1 MHTPRPSVSAKSLR
15 RIKLHAMGLLVAFFL
30 ALSYFAA
37 HSLIEKIEERD
48 NARAISSWTETSV
61 VFNGLIHEL
70 QKERGLSSGLIAAGG
85 SQFGPELREQYALT
99 DRAIER
105 LRSAALAAER
115 TAPFL
120 AGALDQTL
128 TELELLDTLRQS
140 VLTRQIYRDQAVVA
154 YTRLVDPVFDQLIAT
169 TSVGRVGWILRQQM
183 AFLFF
188 LQAKEMAGQERA
200 LLTAMLSAGDYSAAR
215 TAAFHRI
222 KAREET
228 HHEKFLQLADAPVL
242 DMYRELLSAP
252 FVAQAEHMRQLV
264 FAANAGEEPTGSM
277 IPQAARWFE
286 LASQRIDTL
295 NEFEHVLSDRLL
307 RSAENLQDH
316 AEGTLTINALGI
328 VVSLALAAVLLLQMW
343 RGKELAEKD
352 MHLAAEVF
360 RNSVESIIIADAG
373 SRIVEINDAFT
384 RITGYRRD
392 DVIGQKTR
400 ILNSGRHD
408 GAFYSTMWSK
418 LHSTGAWEGEVWNR
432 RKNGEIYPALLS
444 IVAIK
449 NRKGETTHYI
459 AMSVDLTKYKE
470 TEAMLEHLRTFDPLT
485 GLPNRE
491 AWRSALD
498 QAVASARRT
507 GSRFALIDLGLDR
520 FKVINES
527 LGHMTGDQVLIGAAE
542 SIKHLLRRHDVAARP
557 GGDRFSILLQDMH
570 DARGIGAFC
579 ERLLA
584 AFRHP
589 IAVHDRPLHVS
600 ISIGVALFPDD
611 GKDSRTLL
619 RNAETALNSAK
630 EDGRNCYKFYSAEMN
645 AAGAHLLTLEQL
657 MRQALDRGEF
667 AIAYQPQFDA
677 RSGRLV
683 GVEALLRWHNPE
695 LGMVSPVQFIPIA
708 EATGIIVPIGAWVLH
723 EACAQ
728 AQRWR
733 ERHGRELQVAVNLSA
748 RQFLRQDLRTT
759 VQHALDDSGLPA
771 GALELEITEGLL
783 MSDPAGAALIMGG
796 LRDMG
801 VKIALDDFGTGY
813 SSLAYLKNF
822 PLDRLKLDRAFVKDL
837 PDNESD
843 RAISH
848 AVIALG
854 HNLGLEVLAEGVETQ
869 TQRDFLVDAGCDC
882 FQGYF
887 FARPLP
893 ADEVEAL
900 LQRTDET
907 STLSAD

>member
-1 MHTPRPSVSAKSLR
+1 MW
-15 RIKLHAMGLLVAFFL
+15 LLVAFFL
-30 ALSYFAA
+30 ALSYFAS
-37 HSLIEKIEERD
+37 HNMIEKIDERD
-48 NARAISSWTETSV
+48 NARAIRSWTETSII
-61 VFNGLIHEL
+61 FNALIHEL

-85 SQFGPELREQYALT
+85 TQFGPELREQHALT

-105 LRSAALAAER
+105 LRASAHAPGQ

-120 AGALDQTL
+120 TGAVAQTL
-128 TELELLDTLRQS
+128 TDLDSLQELRAA
-140 VLTRQIYRDQAVVA
+140 VLARRIYRDHAVAA
-154 YTRLVDPVFDQLIAT
+154 YTRLITPLFDQLIAT

-188 LQAKEMAGQERA
+188 LQVKEMAGQERA
-200 LLTAMLSAGDYSAAR
+200 LLTAMLSAGDYSSAR

-222 KAREET
+222 KAEEQA
-228 HHEKFLQLADAPVL
+228 HHRKFLQLADTQVL
-242 DMYRELLSAP
+242 ERYRELHAAP
-252 FVAQAEHMRQLV
+252 FVVQAEHMRELV
-264 FAANAGEEPTGSM
+264 FAANAGEAPTGSM
-277 IPQAARWFE
+277 IPQAVRWFE
-286 LASQRIDTL
+286 LSSQRIDTL
-295 NEFEHVLSDRLL
+295 NAFEHTLSDRLL
-307 RSAENLQDH
+307 QSAEHLHDQ
-316 AEGTLTINALGI
+316 AQWTLSVNALGI
-328 VVSLALAAVLLLQMW
+328 VVSLAIAVILLWQIWL
-343 RGKELAEKD
+343 GKELAEKD
-352 MHLAAEVF
+352 LHLAAEVF
-360 RNSVESIIIADAG
+360 RNSVESIIIADAA
-373 SRIVEINDAFT
+373 SHIVEVNQAFT
-384 RITGYRRD
+384 LITGYQRD
-392 DVIGQKTR
+392 DVIGQKTH

-408 GAFYSTMWSK
+408 GAFYAAMWNK
-418 LHSTGAWEGEVWNR
+418 LHTTGAWEGEVWNR

-444 IVAIK
+444 IVAVK
-449 NRKGETTHYI
+449 NRRNDTTHYI

-470 TEAMLEHLRTFDPLT
+470 TEAMLEQLRTFDPLT

-491 AWRSALD
+491 AWRSALN
-498 QAVASARRT
+498 QAVVSARRG
-507 GSRFALIDLGLDR
+507 GSWFALIDIGLDR

-542 SIKHLLRRHDVAARP
+542 SIKQLLRRHDVAARP
-557 GGDRFSILLQDMH
+557 GGDRFAILLQDMH
-570 DARGIGAFC
+570 DARSIGAFC

-584 AFRHP
+584 AFRQP

-645 AAGAHLLTLEQL
+645 AAGAHLLALEQL
-657 MRQALDRGEF
+657 MRQALDRNEF

-677 RSGRLV
+677 RSGRLI

-708 EATGIIVPIGAWVLH
+708 EATAIIVPIGAWVLR
-723 EACAQ
+723 EACLQ

-733 ERHGRELQVAVNLSA
+733 EHHRHDLQVAVNLSA
-748 RQFLRQDLRTT
+748 RQFLRDDLRAT
-759 VQHALDDSGLPA
+759 VQHALDASGLPA

-783 MSDPAGAALIMGG
+783 MSDPAGAARILKG
-796 LRDMG
+796 LRELG

-837 PDNESD
+837 PDNDSD

-854 HNLGLEVLAEGVETQ
+854 HNLGLEVLAEGVETAS
-869 TQRDFLVDAGCDC
+869 QRDFLAAAGCDC
-882 FQGYF
+882 FQGYL

-893 ADEVEAL
+893 SDEVEAL
-900 LQRTDET
+900 IREAAEPC
-907 STLSAD
+907 AD

>member
-1 MHTPRPSVSAKSLR
+1 MW
-15 RIKLHAMGLLVAFFL
+15 LLVAFFL
-30 ALSYFAA
+30 ALSYFAS
-37 HSLIEKIEERD
+37 HNLIEKIEERD
-48 NARAISSWTETSV
+48 NARAIRSWTETSI
-61 VFNGLIHEL
+61 VFNALIHEL

-85 SQFGPELREQYALT
+85 TQFGPELQEQHALT

-105 LRSAALAAER
+105 LRADAHALGQ

-120 AGALDQTL
+120 ADAVVQTL
-128 TELELLDTLRQS
+128 TNLDGLHELRAA
-140 VLTRQIYRDQAVVA
+140 VLARGIYRDQAVVA
-154 YTRLVDPVFDQLIAT
+154 YTRLIAPLFDQLIAT

-200 LLTAMLSAGDYSAAR
+200 LLTAMLSAGDYSSTR

-222 KAREET
+222 KAEEQA
-228 HHEKFLQLADAPVL
+228 HHQKFLQLADPQVL
-242 DMYRELLSAP
+242 ELYRELQAAP
-252 FVAQAEHMRQLV
+252 FVVQAEHMRQLV

-277 IPQAARWFE
+277 IPQAVRWFE

-295 NEFEHVLSDRLL
+295 NAFEHTLSDRLL
-307 RSAENLQDH
+307 RSAERLQDH
-316 AEGTLTINALGI
+316 AQWTLSVNALGI
-328 VVSLALAAVLLLQMW
+328 VVSLALAAILLWQIW

-352 MHLAAEVF
+352 LHLAAEVF
-360 RNSVESIIIADAG
+360 RNSVESIIIADAA
-373 SRIVEINDAFT
+373 SHIVEVNQAFT
-384 RITGYRRD
+384 RITGYQRD

-408 GAFYSTMWSK
+408 GAFYAAMWNK
-418 LHSTGAWEGEVWNR
+418 LHTTGAWEGEVWNR

-444 IVAIK
+444 IVAVK
-449 NRKGETTHYI
+449 NRRNETTHYI

-470 TEAMLEHLRTFDPLT
+470 TEAMLEQLRTFDPLT

-491 AWRSALD
+491 AWRSALN
-498 QAVASARRT
+498 QAVVSARRS
-507 GSRFALIDLGLDR
+507 GSRFALIDIGLDR

-542 SIKHLLRRHDVAARP
+542 IIKQLLRRHDVAARP
-557 GGDRFSILLQDMH
+557 GGDRFAILLQDMH
-570 DARGIGAFC
+570 DARSIGAFC

-600 ISIGVALFPDD
+600 ISIGVVLFPDD
-611 GKDSRTLL
+611 GKDARTLL

-645 AAGAHLLTLEQL
+645 AAGAHLLALEQL
-657 MRQALDRGEF
+657 MRQALDRNEF

-677 RSGRLV
+677 GSGRLI
-683 GVEALLRWHNPE
+683 GVEALLRWYNPE

-708 EATGIIVPIGAWVLH
+708 EATGIIVPIGAWVLR
-723 EACAQ
+723 ESCLQ
-728 AQRWR
+728 VQRWR
-733 ERHGRELQVAVNLSA
+733 ERHHHDLRVAVNLSA
-748 RQFLRQDLRTT
+748 RQFLREDLRAT
-759 VQHALDDSGLPA
+759 VQHALDASGLPA

-783 MSDPAGAALIMGG
+783 MSDPAGAARILNG
-796 LRDMG
+796 LRELG

-837 PDNESD
+837 PDNDSD

-854 HNLGLEVLAEGVETQ
+854 HNLGLEVLAEGVETAS
-869 TQRDFLVDAGCDC
+869 QRDFLAAAGCDC
-882 FQGYF
+882 FQGYL

-900 LQRTDET
+900 IGAA
-907 STLSAD
+907 ADADKVCAG